1 VGQRPARL
9 VERGLQGRFGLN
21 GERQEV
27 DGRLENVPVA
37 FRLVEAIRHL
47 AQLLSDIEVAQSTF
61 LGDFPARGLQQRL
74 ARFHMS
80 LGEAPAL
87 LRGFV
92 QEKKATLL
100 GLDHHG
106 ARRELRD
113 GRPVGAERLGSG
125 RHARA
130 RTGSAKNPAARG
142 PNVYGSQ
149 PARRSKSMLT
159 PDEDYHDLATLIRSK
174 ARKNGDRLALRFPR
188 RTLTYSELDQ
198 ETDRFAAG
206 LAEAGVER
214 GDRVAALVHNRPEF
228 PLLWFALAKL
238 GAVLVPLNTALK
250 GELLRYELDDCQ
262 AHSVVIEP
270 SLLPVYEPIRESLNM
285 TREWVTREPEPG
297 ADLPNGMRPW
307 TSLRSPLPPPS
318 VEVPRPWDP
327 AAILY
332 TSGTTGPPKGAVIP
346 HEKYLTTPREIG
358 LRSQLDP
365 ESVLFTGLPLFHCN
379 AQEMTT
385 LTALL
390 NDLTAA
396 FEERFHATTYW
407 ETAARN
413 RATHVSL
420 LISMVNVLFKQPA
433 KPTDLGHGVRV
444 ALTAGATKEVWP
456 KFEARFGLRVIELYG
471 MTECGCTTLMN
482 PPGAIRVGSVGTPLG
497 FVEAEIVDDHD
508 QPVPPGT
515 PGELLVRPRQAYTM
529 FLEYYRKP
537 EKTVESWQNLWF
549 HTGDLMKR
557 DADGYYYFLDRKKD
571 VIRRR
576 GENLAPYDVETVL
589 NQHPAVFE
597 SVVVGVPAEIGEED
611 VKAFVQL
618 RPGGTVAAEELFR
631 FAADRLPFF
640 MVPRYLEFIEE
651 IPKTANQKA
660 QRYLLKGKLSGREAD
675 RDKLGI
681 PIKRPG

>member
-1 VGQRPARL
+1 
-9 VERGLQGRFGLN
+9 
-21 GERQEV
+21 
-27 DGRLENVPVA
+27 
-37 FRLVEAIRHL
+37 
-47 AQLLSDIEVAQSTF
+47 
-61 LGDFPARGLQQRL
+61 
-74 ARFHMS
+74 
-80 LGEAPAL
+80 
-87 LRGFV
+87 
-92 QEKKATLL
+92 
-100 GLDHHG
+100 
-106 ARRELRD
+106 
-113 GRPVGAERLGSG
+113 
-125 RHARA
+125 
-130 RTGSAKNPAARG
+130 
-142 PNVYGSQ
+142 
-149 PARRSKSMLT
+149 MLT
-159 PDEDYHDLATLIRSK
+159 PDEEYHDLATLIRAK
-174 ARKNGDRLALRFPR
+174 ARKNGDRTALRFPA
-188 RTLTYSELDQ
+188 RTLTYAQLDH

-214 GDRVAALVHNRPEF
+214 GDRVAALVYNQPEF

-262 AHSVVIEP
+262 ARFVVIEP
-270 SLLPVYEPIRESLNM
+270 SLLPVYEPIRASLNM
-285 TREWVTREPEPG
+285 TREWVTRG
-297 ADLPNGMRPW
+297 ASGGELPDGMLPW
-307 TSLRSPLPPPS
+307 SSLRSALPPPS
-318 VEVPRPWDP
+318 VAAPGASDP

-358 LRSQLDP
+358 LRSELDP
-365 ESVLFTGLPLFHCN
+365 KSVLFTGLPLFHCN

-390 NDLTAA
+390 NDVTAA

-407 ETAARN
+407 ETASRN
-413 RATHVSL
+413 GATHVSL
-420 LISMVNVLFKQPA
+420 LISMVNVLYKQPV
-433 KPTDLGHGVRV
+433 KPTDVGHGVRV
-444 ALTAGATKEVWP
+444 ALTAGATREVWP
-456 KFEARFGLRVIELYG
+456 KFEARFGLRIIELYG

-497 FVEAEIVDDHD
+497 FVDAEIVDDHD
-508 QPVPPGT
+508 RPVPPGT
-515 PGELLVRPRQAYTM
+515 PGELIVRPRRPFTM

-537 EKTVESWQNLWF
+537 EKTVEAWRNLWF

-597 SVVVGVPAEIGEED
+597 SVAVGVPAEIGEED

-618 RPGGTVAAEELFR
+618 KTGTSVSPEELFR

-660 QRYLLKGKLSGREAD
+660 QRYLLKGKLTGRESD
-675 RDKLGI
+675 REKLGI
-681 PIKRPG
+681 AIKRSG